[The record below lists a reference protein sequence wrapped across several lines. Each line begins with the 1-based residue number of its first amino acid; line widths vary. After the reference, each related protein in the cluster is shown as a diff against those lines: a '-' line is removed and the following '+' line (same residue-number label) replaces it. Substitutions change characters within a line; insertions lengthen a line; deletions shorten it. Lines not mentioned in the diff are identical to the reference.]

1 MGNERTRV
9 RDTRNRRSLRPV
21 AIPSGGEMIRD
32 LWYRFWFSYW
42 RSQELHLTARLDEI
56 DAEENNLIEDRKR
69 VLLRLRKAKAKTTE
83 FGSIQA

>member
-32 LWYRFWFSYW
+32 LWYRFWWHYW
-42 RSQELHLTARLDEI
+42 ASQAQYLEQRLGEI

-69 VLLRLRKAKAKTTE
+69 VQLRLRKAKARTTQY
-83 FGSIQA
+83 GSVA